1 MDPKEGF
8 SLKPKADYNEALKR
22 GSALNQESRN
32 AAMRHQS
39 QRIVSHVENALSQK
53 GNYNS
58 LNIYMT
64 QNDIT
69 I

>member
-22 GSALNQESRN
+22 GSVLNQDSRN
-32 AAMRHQS
+32 AAIRHQS